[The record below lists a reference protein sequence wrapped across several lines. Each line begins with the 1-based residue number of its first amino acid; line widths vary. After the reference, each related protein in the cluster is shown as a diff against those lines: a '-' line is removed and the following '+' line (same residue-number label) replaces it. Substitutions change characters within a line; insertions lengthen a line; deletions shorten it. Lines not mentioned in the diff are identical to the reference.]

1 MSTTSLSVRQNMLW
15 NTIGCLIYQACLWLM
30 TITVVLV
37 SGNYANSGILAF
49 AMSIGNI
56 YYPFATYNMRTIQ
69 ISDLTSE
76 ISSSEYIAFRY
87 VTVGF
92 AFIPIVIYIML
103 STSDLSLM
111 FSTILWLLFKADEA
125 FCAVFY
131 GMEQKAERMDF
142 IGISQAVR
150 GIGGLLF
157 FSAPLYFGLSINVAF
172 ISLSLF
178 CITVTWLYDARHA
191 SFFGSVIPKIQITL
205 VFRLIKQYLPVVL
218 TAVFFGAVV
227 SVSRQQLAQIGGTE
241 ELGVYAAV
249 ATPTVL
255 VQAAASFLYG
265 PLMVGFAEKWHE
277 HNHKEF
283 IVEYLRVAA
292 FIVMFTMLIS
302 LACSLFGDKMLLLLF
317 GSSISRGVSYLVPA
331 VIATGLTTLFAFS
344 YDLLVVIRETWG
356 AFLSTTAALLCSYL
370 ISSFFIH
377 HFGSNGVS
385 YAVSTSFIL
394 GLVLAIVFFVRRLNT
409 INRFI
414 SQPNKLS
421 R

>member
-1 MSTTSLSVRQNMLW
+1 M
-15 NTIGCLIYQACLWLM
+15 GCLIYQACLWLM

-37 SGNYANSGILAF
+37 SGNYANSGVLAF

-87 VTVGF
+87 ITVVL
-92 AFIPIVIYIML
+92 AFIPIVIYLML
-103 STSDLSLM
+103 STSDLSLL
-111 FSTILWLLFKADEA
+111 FSTVIWLLFKADEA

-131 GMEQKAERMDF
+131 GMDQKAERMDF

-157 FSAPLYFGLSINVAF
+157 FSTPLYFGLSINVAF
-172 ISLSLF
+172 LSLALS
-178 CITVTWLYDARHA
+178 CIAVTWFYDARHA
-191 SFFGSVIPKIQITL
+191 SSFGSVIPKIQLPL
-205 VFRLIKQYLPVVL
+205 VFKLLKQYLPVVL
-218 TAVFFGAVV
+218 IAVFFGAVV
-227 SVSRQQLAQIGGTE
+227 SISRQQLAQIKGTE

-255 VQAAASFLYG
+255 VQAAASFLYS
-265 PLMVGFAEKWHE
+265 PLMVGFAKKWHE
-277 HNHKEF
+277 HRRREF

-292 FIVMFTMLIS
+292 FIAMFTMAIS
-302 LACSLFGDKMLLLLF
+302 IACILFGDKVLLLVF
-317 GSSISRGVSYLVPA
+317 GPSIAKGLSFLVPA

-344 YDLLVVIRETWG
+344 YDLLTVIREIWG
-356 AFLSTTAALLCSYL
+356 AFLSTTAALLCSYC
-370 ISSFFIH
+370 ISSGLIH

-385 YAVSTSFIL
+385 YTVSISFTL
-394 GLVLAIVFFVRRLNT
+394 GLLLAVAFFVRRLN
-409 INRFI
+409 RE
-414 SQPNKLS
+414 

>member
-1 MSTTSLSVRQNMLW
+1 MLW
-15 NTIGCLIYQACLWLM
+15 NTVGCLIYQACLWLM
-30 TITVVLV
+30 TITVVRV

-87 VTVGF
+87 ITVVL
-92 AFIPIVIYIML
+92 AFVPIVIYLML
-103 STSDLSLM
+103 STSDLSLVV
-111 FSTILWLLFKADEA
+111 STIFWLLFKADES
-125 FCAVFY
+125 FCSVFY
-131 GMEQKAERMDF
+131 GMEQRAERMDF

-157 FSAPLYFGLSINVAF
+157 FSAPLYFGFSINIAF
-172 ISLSLF
+172 ISLSIF
-178 CITVTWLYDARHA
+178 CIAVTWLYDVRHA
-191 SFFGSVIPKIQITL
+191 SSFGSVFPSIQLSL
-205 VFRLIKQYLPVVL
+205 VIKLIKQFLPVVL

-227 SVSRQQLAQIGGTE
+227 SISRQQLAQIRGTE

-265 PLMVGFAEKWHE
+265 PLMVGFAKKWHD
-277 HNHKEF
+277 HKIKEF

-292 FIVMFTMLIS
+292 FIVFFTILIS
-302 LACSLFGDKMLLLLF
+302 LACILFGDKILLLMF
-317 GSSISRGVSYLVPA
+317 GPSIAKGLKFLVPA

-344 YDLLVVIRETWG
+344 YDLLTVIREIWG
-356 AFLSTTAALLCSYL
+356 AFLSTTAALLCSYC
-370 ISSFFIH
+370 ISALFINFF
-377 HFGSNGVS
+377 GPNGVS
-385 YAVSTSFIL
+385 YTVCISFIC
-394 GLVLAIVFFVRRLNT
+394 GLFLITGFFVRRLNS
-409 INRFI
+409 ID
-414 SQPNKLS
+414 
-421 R
+421 

>member
-131 GMEQKAERMDF
+131 GMEQKVERMDF

-172 ISLSLF
+172 ISLSFF

-191 SFFGSVIPKIQITL
+191 SSFGSVIPKIQLTL
-205 VFRLIKQYLPVVL
+205 VFRLLKQ
-218 TAVFFGAVV
+218 
-227 SVSRQQLAQIGGTE
+227 
-241 ELGVYAAV
+241 
-249 ATPTVL
+249 
-255 VQAAASFLYG
+255 
-265 PLMVGFAEKWHE
+265 
-277 HNHKEF
+277 
-283 IVEYLRVAA
+283 
-292 FIVMFTMLIS
+292 
-302 LACSLFGDKMLLLLF
+302 
-317 GSSISRGVSYLVPA
+317 
-331 VIATGLTTLFAFS
+331 
-344 YDLLVVIRETWG
+344 
-356 AFLSTTAALLCSYL
+356 
-370 ISSFFIH
+370 
-377 HFGSNGVS
+377 
-385 YAVSTSFIL
+385 
-394 GLVLAIVFFVRRLNT
+394 
-409 INRFI
+409 
-414 SQPNKLS
+414 
-421 R
+421 